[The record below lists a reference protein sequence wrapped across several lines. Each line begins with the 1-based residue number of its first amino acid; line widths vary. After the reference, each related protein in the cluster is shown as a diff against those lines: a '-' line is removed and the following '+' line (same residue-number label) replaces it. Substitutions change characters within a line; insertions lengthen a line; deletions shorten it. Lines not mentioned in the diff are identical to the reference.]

1 MSSIIQTIF
10 ENRLLF
16 PQKTALIFEDTV
28 ITYEKLCQKVKGF
41 AHSLKK
47 RGVKKGSRIV
57 IEADDLVSF
66 FVAFLGC
73 HLVNCIAVPVEKDI
87 SIYRLQEILK
97 ATKPVLVFMKNNG
110 ENYED
115 FIYEIK
121 EESDFKFPKEDT
133 VCTITS
139 TTGTTG
145 NPVLV
150 TDTNKSML
158 ATVENLISGVELT
171 MDTVLFSNLPFDLA
185 GGYRRVLTM
194 LYLGATAVISHQP
207 LSEELLIEKINRHN
221 INHIALLPSKLNVLV
236 DAKNPSLVEALGNVQ
251 SVETVS
257 GPLAGVMALAFH
269 KRYPKITLYHIY
281 GTTESGCVLIHNTA
295 DNLVEGCIGKAT
307 KNAEV
312 FLIDE
317 NGNRIEEPGKYGHI
331 ALRGEMNMVGY
342 YRKKSL
348 TEKVMPDD
356 YIIIYDI
363 AYFDEE
369 GYFYFVSRVSDIID
383 VNGHKIIPQE
393 IEQVASQ
400 YSEILECACVAEDN
414 AKAGQIPILYI
425 VCKEE
430 KSFELENLK
439 EYLKNK
445 LEPYKIPEKIILIQK
460 IPRTATGKIIRK
472 SLSMTKY
479 F

>member
-16 PQKTALIFEDTV
+16 PQKTAIIYEDTE
-28 ITYEKLCQKVKGF
+28 ITYEKFCQQVKGF
-41 AHSLKK
+41 AYSLKK

-57 IEADDLVSF
+57 IEADNLISF

-73 HLVNCIAVPVEKDI
+73 HLVNCIAVPIEKDI

-110 ENYED
+110 EDFQD
-115 FIYEIK
+115 FIFDIEDEI
-121 EESDFKFPKEDT
+121 EFKFPKEDT
-133 VCTITS
+133 ICTITS

-158 ATVENLISGVELT
+158 ATVENLTVGVELT
-171 MDTVLFSNLPFDLA
+171 MDTVLFSNIPFDLA
-185 GGYRRVLTM
+185 GGYRRVLAM
-194 LYLGATAVISHQP
+194 LYLGATAVITHQS
-207 LSEELLIEKINRHN
+207 LSEELLKEKITQYNV
-221 INHIALLPSKLNVLV
+221 NHIALLPSKLNILLDTK
-236 DAKNPSLVEALGNVQ
+236 DAALIEALGNIH
-251 SVETVS
+251 SVETFS
-257 GPLAGVMALAFH
+257 GPLTGVMVRAFH
-269 KRYPKITLYHIY
+269 KRFPKIILYNIY
-281 GTTESGCVLIHNTA
+281 GTTESGCVLIHNTSE
-295 DNLVEGCIGKAT
+295 NLLDGCIGKPT

-317 NGNRIEEPGKYGHI
+317 NGNPIQEPGKYGHI
-331 ALRGEMNMVGY
+331 ALRGKMNMLGY

-348 TEKVMPDD
+348 TEKIMPGD
-356 YIIIYDI
+356 YVIIYDI

-383 VNGHKIIPQE
+383 INGHKIIPQE
-393 IEQVASQ
+393 IEQVVSQ
-400 YSEILECACVAEDN
+400 YSEIIECACVAEEN

-430 KSFELENLK
+430 KNFDLEK
-439 EYLKNK
+439 MREYLKNK
-445 LEPYKIPEKIILIQK
+445 LEPYKIPEKIIPIQK